1 VEAEVASK
9 VLDALTGKFA
19 GAILGTST
27 AYGDD
32 VAVIK
37 REGLLDIARFLRDD
51 PAMAF
56 NLPCYCTC
64 IDYLGMELLTV
75 SPTTP
80 LAVPAIPAVL
90 PEETPRFAMVY
101 ELRSLSHRHRI
112 RLKVP
117 LQENDLKVPTLSGL
131 WIAFN
136 WMERETYD
144 MYGVAFE
151 GHPDLRR
158 ILMYD
163 EFIGYPL
170 RKDYP
175 KERRQPLVR
184 REWSDE

>member
-1 VEAEVASK
+1 MATP
-9 VLDALTGKFA
+9 VLDALRARFG
-19 GAILGTST
+19 GAILDSSN

-32 VAVIK
+32 VAVVK
-37 REGLLDIARFLRDD
+37 RESLHEVAAFLRDD

-56 NLPCYCTC
+56 NYPCYCTC
-64 IDYLGMELLTV
+64 VDYLGMEMLTV

-80 LAVPAIPAVL
+80 LAVPSIQAVL
-90 PEETPRFAMVY
+90 PEEAPRFAMVY
-101 ELRSLSHRHRI
+101 ELRSLTHRTRI

-117 LQENDLKVPTLSGL
+117 LQENDLKVPTLSDL
-131 WIAFN
+131 WPAFN
-136 WMERETYD
+136 WLERETYD

-158 ILMYD
+158 IFMYE
-163 EFIGYPL
+163 EFIGFPL

>member
-1 VEAEVASK
+1 MATA
-9 VLDALTGKFA
+9 VLDALRARFG
-19 GAILGTST
+19 GAVLATST
-27 AYGDD
+27 AHGDD
-32 VAVIK
+32 VAVVK
-37 REGLLDIARFLRDD
+37 RESLHEVAAFLRDD

-56 NLPCYCTC
+56 NYPCYCTC
-64 IDYLGMELLTV
+64 VDYLGMEMLTV

-80 LAVPAIPAVL
+80 LAVPSIPAAL
-90 PEETPRFAMVY
+90 AEEEPRFAMVY
-101 ELRSLSHRHRI
+101 ELRSLTHRHRI

-117 LQENDLKVPTLSGL
+117 LQEGDLKVPTLSDL
-131 WIAFN
+131 WPAFN
-136 WMERETYD
+136 WLERETYD

-158 ILMYD
+158 IFMYD
-163 EFIGYPL
+163 EFIGHPL

>member
-1 VEAEVASK
+1 MATA
-9 VLDALTGKFA
+9 VLDALRARFG
-19 GAILGTST
+19 GAILDSSN

-32 VAVIK
+32 VAVVK
-37 REGLLDIARFLRDD
+37 RESLREVAAFLKDD

-56 NLPCYCTC
+56 NYPCYCTC
-64 IDYLGMELLTV
+64 VDYLGMEMLTV

-80 LAVPAIPAVL
+80 LAVPSIQAVL
-90 PEETPRFAMVY
+90 PEEAPRFAMVY
-101 ELRSLSHRHRI
+101 ELRSLSHRTRI

-117 LQENDLKVPTLSGL
+117 LQENDLKVPTLSDL
-131 WIAFN
+131 WPAFN
-136 WMERETYD
+136 WLERETYD

-158 ILMYD
+158 IFMYD
-163 EFIGYPL
+163 EFIGFPL

>member
-1 VEAEVASK
+1 MASR
-9 VLDALTGKFA
+9 VLEALTARFGSA
-19 GAILGTST
+19 VLETTS

-32 VAVIK
+32 VAVVK
-37 REGLLDIARFLRDD
+37 RESLLEIATFLKDD

-56 NLPCYCTC
+56 DYPCYCTC
-64 IDYLGMELLTV
+64 VDYLGMELLTL

-80 LAVPAIPAVL
+80 LAVPTIPATL
-90 PEETPRFAMVY
+90 PEELPRFAMVY
-101 ELRSLSHRHRI
+101 EIRSLAHRHRI

-117 LQENDLKVPTLSGL
+117 LAENDLKLPTLSGL
-131 WIAFN
+131 WPAFN
-136 WMERETYD
+136 WLERETYD

-158 ILMYD
+158 IFMYD
-163 EFIGYPL
+163 EFIGHPL

-184 REWSDE
+184 REWTDE

>member
-1 VEAEVASK
+1 MASAVLEALKARFGAV
-9 VLDALTGKFA
+9 VLET
-19 GAILGTST
+19 TS

-32 VAVIK
+32 VAVVK
-37 REGLLDIARFLRDD
+37 REGLREVASFLKSD
-51 PAMAF
+51 PAMAM
-56 NLPCYCTC
+56 NYPCYCTC
-64 IDYLGMELLTV
+64 VDYLGMELLTV

-80 LAVPAIPAVL
+80 LAVPSIPAVL
-90 PEETPRFAMVY
+90 PEEAPRFAMVY
-101 ELRSLSHRHRI
+101 ELRSITHRHRI

-117 LQENDLKVPTLSGL
+117 LREDDLKVPTLSDL
-131 WIAFN
+131 WPAFN
-136 WMERETYD
+136 WLERETFD

-158 ILMYD
+158 IYMYD

-184 REWSDE
+184 REFSDE

>member
-1 VEAEVASK
+1 M
-9 VLDALTGKFA
+9 LDALRARFG
-19 GAILGTST
+19 GAVLETSS

-37 REGLLDIARFLRDD
+37 RESLHEVAAFLRDD

-56 NLPCYCTC
+56 NYPCYCTC
-64 IDYLGMELLTV
+64 VDYLGMEMLTV

-80 LAVPAIPAVL
+80 LAVPSIQAVL
-90 PEETPRFAMVY
+90 PDEAPRFAMVY
-101 ELRSLSHRHRI
+101 EIRSLTHRHRI

-117 LQENDLKVPTLSGL
+117 LQEGDLKVPTLSDL
-131 WIAFN
+131 WPAFN
-136 WMERETYD
+136 WLERETYD

-158 ILMYD
+158 IFMYD
-163 EFIGYPL
+163 EFIGFPL

>member
-1 VEAEVASK
+1 MAAR
-9 VLDALTGKFA
+9 VLDALKAKFG
-19 GAILGTST
+19 GAVIETSS
-27 AYGDD
+27 ANGDD
-32 VAVIK
+32 VAVVK
-37 REGLLDIARFLRDD
+37 REALHEIAAFLRDD

-56 NLPCYCTC
+56 NYPCYCTC
-64 IDYLGMELLTV
+64 VDYLGMEMLAV

-80 LAVPAIPAVL
+80 LAVPSIPVAVA
-90 PEETPRFAMVY
+90 EEGPRFAMIY
-101 ELRSLSHRHRI
+101 ELRSLTHHHRV

-117 LQENDLKVPTLSGL
+117 LQEGDLKVSTLCDL
-131 WIAFN
+131 WPAFN
-136 WMERETYD
+136 WLERESFD

-163 EFIGYPL
+163 EFIGHPL

-184 REWSDE
+184 REWTDE

>member
-1 VEAEVASK
+1 MASV
-9 VLDALTGKFA
+9 VLDALRGKFG
-19 GAILGTST
+19 GAILETSS

-32 VAVIK
+32 VAVIA
-37 REGLLDIARFLRDD
+37 RESLHEIAAFLRDD

-56 NLPCYCTC
+56 NYPCYCTC
-64 IDYLGMELLTV
+64 VDYLGMELLTV

-80 LAVPAIPAVL
+80 LAVPSIPAVL
-90 PEETPRFAMVY
+90 PEESPRFAMVY
-101 ELRSLSHRHRI
+101 ELRSLTHRTRI

-117 LQENDLKVPTLSGL
+117 LQEGDLKVPTLSDL
-131 WIAFN
+131 WPAFN
-136 WMERETYD
+136 WLERETFD
-144 MYGVAFE
+144 MYGVAFD

-158 ILMYD
+158 IFMYD
-163 EFIGYPL
+163 EFIGFPL

>member
-1 VEAEVASK
+1 MARK
-9 VLDALTGKFA
+9 VLDALTARF
-19 GAILGTST
+19 GARILETSS

-32 VAVIK
+32 VAVVE
-37 REGLLDIARFLRDD
+37 REALVEVAGFLRDD

-56 NLPCYCTC
+56 DLPCYCTC
-64 IDYLGMELLTV
+64 IDYLGMEMLTV

-80 LAVPAIPAVL
+80 LAVPSIPAEL
-90 PEETPRFAMVY
+90 PAESPRFAMVY
-101 ELRSLSHRHRI
+101 ELRSIKHRHRI
-112 RLKVP
+112 RLKIP
-117 LQENDLKVPTLSGL
+117 LRENDLKLPSLSGL
-131 WIAFN
+131 WQAFN
-136 WMERETYD
+136 WLERETYD

-158 ILMYD
+158 IFMYD
-163 EFIGYPL
+163 EFIGHPL

>member
-1 VEAEVASK
+1 MARKA
-9 VLDALTGKFA
+9 LDALIARFG
-19 GAILGTST
+19 GAILETTS

-32 VAVIK
+32 VAIVK
-37 REGLLDIARFLRDD
+37 RESLLEIATFLRDD

-56 NLPCYCTC
+56 DLPCYCTC
-64 IDYLGMELLTV
+64 VDYLGMEMLTV

-80 LAVPAIPAVL
+80 LAVPSIPAVL
-90 PEETPRFAMVY
+90 PAEAPRFAMVY
-101 ELRSLSHRHRI
+101 ELRSTRHRHRV

-117 LQENDLKVPTLSGL
+117 LQEGELVVHTLSGL
-131 WIAFN
+131 WPAFN
-136 WMERETYD
+136 WLERETYD

-158 ILMYD
+158 IYMYD
-163 EFIGYPL
+163 EFIGHPL

-184 REWSDE
+184 REFSDE

>member
-1 VEAEVASK
+1 MAVK
-9 VLDALTGKFA
+9 VLEALKAKF
-19 GAILGTST
+19 GSAILDTTS

-32 VAVIK
+32 VAVVK
-37 REGLLDIARFLRDD
+37 REALRDIAAFLRDD

-56 NLPCYCTC
+56 NYPCYCTC
-64 IDYLGMELLTV
+64 VDYLGMELLTV

-80 LAVPAIPAVL
+80 LAVPSIPETL
-90 PEETPRFAMVY
+90 DEEAPRFGMVY
-101 ELRSLSHRHRI
+101 ELRSLTHRHRI

-117 LQENDLKVPTLSGL
+117 LQEGDLKVPTLSDL
-131 WIAFN
+131 WPAFN
-136 WMERETYD
+136 WLERETYD

-158 ILMYD
+158 IFMYD
-163 EFIGYPL
+163 EFIGFPL

-184 REWSDE
+184 REWTDE